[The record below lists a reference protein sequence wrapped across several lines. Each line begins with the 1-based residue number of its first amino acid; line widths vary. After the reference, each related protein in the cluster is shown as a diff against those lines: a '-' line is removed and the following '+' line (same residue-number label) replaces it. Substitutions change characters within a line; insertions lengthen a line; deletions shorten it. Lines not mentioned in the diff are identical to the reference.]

1 MVTSKQLPSA
11 TVRPRRKGIFGS
23 GFTFLLLLF
32 LTCVVA
38 LGGIALFMPARIGM
52 AQEYLVGALH
62 GGIANSYEEHYVDG
76 CVDVPGSDGPRAITR
91 TRRYTTFRD
100 GTTLEVVFSG
110 RPVLTNA
117 CP

>member
-23 GFTFLLLLF
+23 GITFLFLF
-32 LTCVVA
+32 FMLSVIT
-38 LGGIALFMPARIGM
+38 LGAVALFMPARLGM
-52 AQEYLVGALH
+52 AQEYLVGTIH
-62 GGIANSYEEHYVDG
+62 GGIAETYEEHYVDG
-76 CVDVPGSDGPRAITR
+76 CVNVAGASEPRAITR
-91 TRRYTTFRD
+91 TRRITTFRD
-100 GTTLEVVFSG
+100 GTTLEIVFSG

>member
-1 MVTSKQLPSA
+1 MVTSKDLPGA
-11 TVRPRRKGIFGS
+11 TARPRRKSFFGS
-23 GFTFLLLLF
+23 GFTFFVLLF
-32 LTCVVA
+32 LIGALA
-38 LGGIALFMPARIGM
+38 LGGITLFLPVRLGM
-52 AQEYLVGALH
+52 AQEYLVGMLH
-62 GGIANSYEEHYVDG
+62 GGIADSYEEHYVDG
-76 CVDVPGSDGPRAITR
+76 CVTVPGVDGPRAITR

>member
-11 TVRPRRKGIFGS
+11 TARPRRKGLFGS

-32 LTCVVA
+32 LTATVA
-38 LGGIALFMPARIGM
+38 LGGIALFTPARLGI
-52 AQEYLVGALH
+52 AQEYLVSTLH
-62 GGIANSYEEHYVDG
+62 GGIAASYEEHYVDG
-76 CVDVPGSDGPRAITR
+76 CVTLPGFDGPRAITR